1 MAEQGEGAP
10 PLRLRSVRSACALPT
25 GRLRSVPGPPIPP
38 LFILL
43 ALVPLRS
50 GVGVMAAGQ
59 GTMASGGEGGGGGS
73 GGPAPSPASA
83 SGPGPPPAPPP
94 LPPQASASEVGLPPP
109 SSSSFFFGLGLPA
122 HLTLSYP
129 GGGAASASAAASSS
143 CPPSSSS
150 SSASPQPGRSLEKVL
165 EEAASSGLLCL
176 SARKLRDFPASASGA
191 ACDLSDTVQADLSK
205 NRFTEIP
212 PEVWQF
218 APLETLNLYHNC
230 IKSIPEAIKNLQM
243 LTYLN
248 ISRNLLSTLPKYLF
262 DLPLKVLVVSN
273 NKLVSIP
280 EEIGKLR
287 DLMELDISC
296 NEIQVLPQQI
306 GKLQSLKEL
315 NLRRNNLHILPDEL
329 GDLPLVKLDFSCN
342 KIAEIPVCYR
352 KLRHLQVIILDNNP
366 MQMPPAQICLKGKVH
381 IFKFLSIQ
389 ACLRMDKK
397 PDSLDLPSLGKR
409 IPSQPLTDSIEDFYP
424 NKNHG
429 PDSGIGSDNGD
440 KRLSTTEPSDDDTIS
455 LHSQVSESTREQTHR
470 NDNQL
475 IGNKPELH
483 KDPDVCDYLD
493 PSSEDVASCDQGE
506 LPRGPSISYIKD
518 RGKQAEKS
526 PKTESGED
534 WGDEK
539 RVQKEQV
546 LTEEDDELKEVT
558 DLRKIAAQLLQQ
570 EQKNRLLNHS
580 SSSSARNRPKQ
591 MVESEKSLSADEAN
605 SPSSTYGWQSL
616 ENPKDHP
623 DEPHWPDMQPLIWQN
638 EERRRSKQIRREY
651 FKYKSSRKSSSGNE
665 NDEQDSDHT
674 NVSPQSPVSSEEYER
689 ADGPFGLKPR
699 SAFARS
705 RQDYSTVDPGFTMR
719 RKMEHLREERE
730 QIKQLRQNLESR
742 LKVSLPDDI
751 GAALMDGVVL
761 CHLANH
767 IRPRSVASIHV
778 PSPAVPKLSMAKC
791 RRNVENF
798 LDACK
803 KLGVPQ
809 DRLCLPH
816 HILEERGLVK
826 VGLTVQAL
834 LEIPSSKASQ
844 LSCL

>member
-1 MAEQGEGAP
+1 
-10 PLRLRSVRSACALPT
+10 
-25 GRLRSVPGPPIPP
+25 
-38 LFILL
+38 
-43 ALVPLRS
+43 
-50 GVGVMAAGQ
+50 MAAGQ
-59 GTMASGGEGGGGGS
+59 GGGGGNNGTGS
-73 GGPAPSPASA
+73 G
-83 SGPGPPPAPPP
+83 SGTAAGSGA
-94 LPPQASASEVGLPPP
+94 A
-109 SSSSFFFGLGLPA
+109 GLGIPA
-122 HLTLSYP
+122 HLTLSFSSGP
-129 GGGAASASAAASSS
+129 HWGAAAL
-143 CPPSSSS
+143 
-150 SSASPQPGRSLEKVL
+150 PQSHTVRSLERAL
-165 EEAASSGLLCL
+165 EEAGSSGILCL
-176 SARKLRDFPASASGA
+176 SGRKLRDFPGSG
-191 ACDLSDTVQADLSK
+191 CDLSDTTQADLSK

-212 PEVWQF
+212 PDVWLF

-230 IKSIPEAIKNLQM
+230 IKSIPESIKNLQM

-296 NEIQVLPQQI
+296 NELQVLPQQI
-306 GKLQSLKEL
+306 GKLQSLREL
-315 NLRRNNLHILPDEL
+315 NIRRNNLHMLPDEL

-342 KIAEIPVCYR
+342 KITEIPICYR
-352 KLRHLQVIILDNNP
+352 KLRHLQVIVLDNNP
-366 MQMPPAQICLKGKVH
+366 MQIPPAQICLKGKVH

-389 ACLRMDKK
+389 ACLRIDKK

-409 IPSQPLTDSIEDFYP
+409 IPSQPLTDSMEDFYP

-455 LHSQVSESTREQTHR
+455 LHSQVSESTREQTLR
-470 NDNQL
+470 NDNHVT
-475 IGNKPELH
+475 GSK
-483 KDPDVCDYLD
+483 LD
-493 PSSEDVASCDQGE
+493 PQKDQEAFDYIDPSTEEGA
-506 LPRGPSISYIKD
+506 LPEQGDAQIGPLLSYVKE
-518 RGKQAEKS
+518 RGKHPEKS
-526 PKTESGED
+526 QKIEQNED

-539 RVQKEQV
+539 RLQKEQ
-546 LTEEDDELKEVT
+546 LLAEDDDELKEVT

-570 EQKNRLLNHS
+570 EQKHRRRPLSYRTSFSEKLFQRTRAAGRASRLLNHS
-580 SSSSARNRPKQ
+580 VSVNTRNRPKQ
-591 MVESEKSLSADEAN
+591 PMESEKCVSTNEVN
-605 SPSSTYGWQSL
+605 SSVSPYSWQ
-616 ENPKDHP
+616 
-623 DEPHWPDMQPLIWQN
+623 
-638 EERRRSKQIRREY
+638 
-651 FKYKSSRKSSSGNE
+651 YKSSRKSSSGNE
-665 NDEQDSDHT
+665 NDEQDSDNT
-674 NVSPQSPVSSEEYER
+674 NVSPQSPVSSEDYER
-689 ADGPFGLKPR
+689 TDSNTHGPFGLKPR
-699 SAFARS
+699 SAFSRAS
-705 RQDYSTVDPGFTMR
+705 RQDYGAVDPGFTMR

-730 QIKQLRQNLESR
+730 QIRQLRSNLESR
-742 LKVSLPDDI
+742 LKVILPDDI

-809 DRLCLPH
+809 ERLCLPH

-834 LEIPSSKASQ
+834 LELPALKVSQ
-844 LSCL
+844 LSSM

>member
-1 MAEQGEGAP
+1 
-10 PLRLRSVRSACALPT
+10 
-25 GRLRSVPGPPIPP
+25 
-38 LFILL
+38 
-43 ALVPLRS
+43 
-50 GVGVMAAGQ
+50 
-59 GTMASGGEGGGGGS
+59 
-73 GGPAPSPASA
+73 
-83 SGPGPPPAPPP
+83 
-94 LPPQASASEVGLPPP
+94 
-109 SSSSFFFGLGLPA
+109 
-122 HLTLSYP
+122 
-129 GGGAASASAAASSS
+129 
-143 CPPSSSS
+143 
-150 SSASPQPGRSLEKVL
+150 
-165 EEAASSGLLCL
+165 
-176 SARKLRDFPASASGA
+176 
-191 ACDLSDTVQADLSK
+191 
-205 NRFTEIP
+205 
-212 PEVWQF
+212 
-218 APLETLNLYHNC
+218 
-230 IKSIPEAIKNLQM
+230 M

-296 NEIQVLPQQI
+296 NELQVLPQQI
-306 GKLQSLKEL
+306 GKLQSLREL
-315 NLRRNNLHILPDEL
+315 NIRRNNLHMLPDEL

-342 KIAEIPVCYR
+342 KITEIPICYR
-352 KLRHLQVIILDNNP
+352 KLRHLQVIVLDNNP
-366 MQMPPAQICLKGKVH
+366 MQIPPAQICLKGKVH

-455 LHSQVSESTREQTHR
+455 LHSQVSESTREQTLR
-470 NDNQL
+470 NDNHVM
-475 IGNKPELH
+475 GSK
-483 KDPDVCDYLD
+483 LD
-493 PSSEDVASCDQGE
+493 PQKDQEVYDYIDPNAEEGAVPEQGDVQIGTLLSF
-506 LPRGPSISYIKD
+506 IKE
-518 RGKQAEKS
+518 RVKHPEKS
-526 PKTESGED
+526 KKIEQNED

-539 RVQKEQV
+539 RPQKEQ
-546 LTEEDDELKEVT
+546 LLAEDDDELKEVT

-570 EQKNRLLNHS
+570 EQKHRRRPLSYRTSFSEKLFQRTRAAGRASRLLNHS
-580 SSSSARNRPKQ
+580 VSVNTRSRPKQ
-591 MVESEKSLSADEAN
+591 PVESEKCVSTDEVN
-605 SPSSTYGWQSL
+605 SPVSPCSWQPL
-616 ENPKDHP
+616 ENQKDSM
-623 DEPHWPDMQPLIWQN
+623 DEQHWPETQPVIWQN
-638 EERRRSKQIRREY
+638 EERRRSKQIRKEY

-665 NDEQDSDHT
+665 NDEQDSDNT
-674 NVSPQSPVSSEEYER
+674 NVSPQSPVSSEDYER
-689 ADGPFGLKPR
+689 TDNNTHGPFGLKPR
-699 SAFARS
+699 SAFSRAS
-705 RQDYSTVDPGFTMR
+705 RQDYGAVDPGFTMR

-730 QIKQLRQNLESR
+730 QIRQLRNNLESR
-742 LKVSLPDDI
+742 LKVILPDDI

-809 DRLCLPH
+809 ERLCLPH

-834 LEIPSSKASQ
+834 LELPTLKVSQ
-844 LSCL
+844 LSSM